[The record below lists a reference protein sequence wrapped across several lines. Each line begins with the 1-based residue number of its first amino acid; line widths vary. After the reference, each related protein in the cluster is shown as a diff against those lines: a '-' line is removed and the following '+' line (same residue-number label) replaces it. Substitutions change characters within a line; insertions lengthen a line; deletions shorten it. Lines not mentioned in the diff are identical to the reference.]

1 MVSRWNYVGHIFSE
15 YYEDI
20 EKVIERARDV
30 GVKMLIVNGYDG
42 KSNREV
48 LELVKKYD
56 IVYGAL
62 GIQPE
67 NVLSVTEE
75 EIKFIEEHIC
85 DDKILAVGEIGL
97 DYHYDVDKELQ
108 KNVFKKQLDIA
119 KKYCKPVIVHSRD
132 CIKETYDILKNSNVK
147 GIMHCYS
154 GSVEMAL
161 EFCKIGFYLG
171 IGGIVT
177 FKNAVKL
184 VEVIK
189 KIPLEYIVLETDAPY
204 LSPEPYRGKRNEP
217 ANVSVILQK
226 ICDIKSINY
235 KDASEVTTGNVLS
248 LFDKQLIL

>member
-1 MVSRWNYVGHIFSE
+1 MLVDTHCHVLSE

-20 EKVIERARDV
+20 EEVVQRAHDM
-30 GVKMLIVNGYDG
+30 GVRMILVNGVNG

-48 LELVKKYD
+48 LDLVQKYD

-67 NVLSVTEE
+67 EVDDIGEDDF
-75 EIKFIEEHIC
+75 KFIEEHIF

-97 DYHYDVDKELQ
+97 DYHYDGDREKQ
-108 KNVFKKQLDIA
+108 RSVFKKQLEIA
-119 KKYCKPVIVHSRD
+119 KKYQKPVIIHSRD
-132 CIKETYDILKNSNVK
+132 CIQETYNILKSAGVK

-177 FKNAVKL
+177 FKNATKIVD
-184 VEVIK
+184 VIK
-189 KIPLEYIVLETDAPY
+189 NIPLEYIVLETDAPY
-204 LSPEPYRGKRNEP
+204 LTPEPYRGMRNEP
-217 ANVSVILQK
+217 ANVGVILQK
-226 ICDIKSINY
+226 ICDIKSLDY
-235 KDASEVTTGNVLS
+235 KEACEVTTGNVLR
-248 LFDKQLIL
+248 LFDKNSEL